1 MPLFSSIAAVLLLS
15 QVSLRTAAEWS
26 AAGWEALRA
35 GAAQRAAADFA
46 EALRLDDRDAMTMF
60 GAGVAAH
67 LAGKTAESREQ
78 LVGALRLQ
86 PSLTPASLLLGEI
99 LYRQADLDS
108 AIQVYEQALAFAPN
122 QPLLRSRLDA
132 WRREADLHGQF
143 SQKVATHFTILF
155 EGPPDAALASKIA
168 EQLEADYWRIGGAL
182 GAYPDGV
189 VQVVLYT
196 KEQFRDIT
204 QSPAWAGG
212 AYDGRIR
219 IPVGGRVSD
228 GELRRVLAHELTHA
242 IVHNLAPR
250 GTPQWLN
257 EGLAL
262 VFEGADPQRARERL
276 AGQTLIPLARLEQS
290 FDGLDAKEAV
300 IAYAESLVATSRLLE
315 LGGASAAYNLL
326 SDLASG
332 IAFSEAFDRA
342 AMMSYAE
349 FSKSMGF

>member
-1 MPLFSSIAAVLLLS
+1 MPLVPWIAALLLS
-15 QVSLRTAAEWS
+15 QVPVRTADQWS

-35 GAAQRAAADFA
+35 GAAQQAAADFA
-46 EALRLDDRDAMTMF
+46 EALRLDGRDAMTMF

-67 LAGKTAESREQ
+67 LGGKTAEAREQ

-99 LYRQADLDS
+99 LYRQADLDG
-108 AIQVYEQALAFAPN
+108 AIQVYEQALAFAPK
-122 QPLLRSRLDA
+122 QPLLLSRLDA

-155 EGPPDAALASKIA
+155 EGPPDAVLASKIA
-168 EQLEADYWRIGGAL
+168 VQLEADYWRIGGAL
-182 GAYPDGV
+182 GGYPDGV

-219 IPVGGRVSD
+219 IPVAGRIAD

-250 GTPQWLN
+250 GMPQWLN

-276 AGQTLIPLARLEQS
+276 AGHTPIPLARLEGS
-290 FDGLDAKEAV
+290 FDGLDAKDAV
-300 IAYAESLVATSRLLE
+300 IAYAESLVAASRLLE

-332 IAFSEAFDRA
+332 MPFSEAFDRA
-342 AMMSYAE
+342 ALMPYAE
-349 FSKSMGF
+349 FSKSIGL